1 MVAYNDQHGFN
12 DIDEIEWVWFP
23 TICLDID
30 ECKDGTD
37 PNSPHDDN
45 GKICPPNSDCFNT
58 EGSYVCNCAKGPES
72 VNHQSCNMVEQ
83 FRRES
88 LFWNCTNG
96 KSL

>member
-45 GKICPPNSDCFNT
+45 GKICPPDSDCFNT

-72 VNHQSCNMVEQ
+72 VNYRLCYTVEQ
-83 FRRES
+83 LRTESVFR
-88 LFWNCTNG
+88 NCTNG
-96 KSL
+96 NSS